1 MPTLAGRPTNRE
13 VMRGGGETD
22 AVARGLRAAYARSRL
37 EEAIRAI
44 AEDALDPGQTD
55 NPSWSD
61 DARFED
67 DLRTVVREIAE
78 LANDE
83 LAERLTDL
91 LDIAPPRLVA
101 RLASAPRFP
110 DLS

>member
-1 MPTLAGRPTNRE
+1 MPTLAGGPTNRAA
-13 VMRGGGETD
+13 MRGGGEAD
-22 AVARGLRAAYARSRL
+22 AVTRGLRAAYARSRL

-44 AEDALDPGQTD
+44 AEDALDPGQID
-55 NPSWSD
+55 SPSLSD

-67 DLRTVVREIAE
+67 DLLTVVREIAE

-83 LAERLTDL
+83 LAGRLTDL
-91 LDIAPPRLVA
+91 LDAAPPRLVA

-110 DLS
+110 DPS